1 MTFPEGF
8 NNFNDLPLEGQIKVG
23 AIARP
28 FTASTVNT
36 KIGFIIPAG
45 VTVAANVD
53 FTIDI
58 SSLPTPKSQMTIDM
72 NKIIFFL
79 TPADRSRTLAS
90 SLQLRNQV
98 TTISFSNNELHL
110 VINNYQAIQLTA
122 GTSTNLIKIEASD
135 RKTFMSNIRVQ
146 FISPVLK
153 FEPNPLSLYIGDTA
167 GYFRISAPQNL
178 IPTIYTFE
186 IIKSES
192 SISAF
197 YTALSKYKVSVSNN
211 PIQISIP
218 TTINMPKGGCSIPVK
233 IAVAKAPSSDVQ
245 INFEYDSD
253 LYKLDEFW
261 INEEISYTEL
271 EYTKDV
277 AERQLSF
284 CCSST
289 FKATSI
295 PVNLYMSRSN

>member
-1 MTFPEGF
+1 MIFPEGF

-23 AIARP
+23 SVTKP

-36 KIGFIIPAG
+36 RIGFVVPAG
-45 VTVAANVD
+45 VTIAANVD

-58 SSLPTPKSQMTIDM
+58 SSLPTPKLPMTIDM
-72 NKIIFFL
+72 NKIVVLL
-79 TPADRSRTLAS
+79 TPPDRLSTLAA
-90 SLQLRNQV
+90 SLQLHNYV
-98 TTISFSNNELHL
+98 TTIPFSSVDLHL

-122 GTSTNLIKIEASD
+122 GTYTNLIKIEASD

-146 FISPVLK
+146 FISPVLN
-153 FEPNPLSLYIGDTA
+153 FEPNPLSLYIGDSA
-167 GYFRISAPQNL
+167 GYFRISAPQNV

-211 PIQISIP
+211 PIQIPVP
-218 TTINMPKGGCSIPVK
+218 TSINMPRGGCSVPVK
-233 IAVAKAPSSDVQ
+233 MVVAKAPSSDLQ

-253 LYKLDEFW
+253 LYKLDDFW
-261 INEEISYTEL
+261 INE
-271 EYTKDV
+271 
-277 AERQLSF
+277 
-284 CCSST
+284 
-289 FKATSI
+289 
-295 PVNLYMSRSN
+295 